1 MTDPAPFTRGDLVRL
16 TEKYAGTLLRG
27 HRRKKIDW
35 RSRRGVVERCS
46 SSEVYVAWEG
56 RRSLDAIPIRGV
68 EKA

>member
-1 MTDPAPFTRGDLVRL
+1 MTDPAPFSRGDRVKL
-16 TEKYAGTLLRG
+16 TEQYASALLRG
-27 HRRKKIDW
+27 PRRKKVDW
-35 RSRRGVVERCS
+35 RSRQGVVERCS